1 MMVVPQH
8 KLFVAWC
15 MMELEE
21 RRGRTRDSL
30 ERQADCWE
38 SSAPAWDRAH
48 HPHHGNIMM
57 TIAITKI
64 CSRGASIMESE
75 TTTHLIALTVVDSYL
90 KQAASCGEGKG
101 SVCITLGAS
110 VSASYSNAIH
120 IRMDISRSMGTRTRK
135 NTTVFMSPCCMV
147 KDNT

>member
-1 MMVVPQH
+1 MVLLFRYNQAAMRSCWGTKTWIPPYSPKSQKPFWWRLIMVVPLHQ
-8 KLFVAWC
+8 LFVAWC

-30 ERQADCWE
+30 ERQVDCWE

-48 HPHHGNIMM
+48 HPYHGNI
-57 TIAITKI
+57 TVTFAITKI

-90 KQAASCGEGKG
+90 KQAASYCKVKG
-101 SVCITLGAS
+101 SVVL
-110 VSASYSNAIH
+110 
-120 IRMDISRSMGTRTRK
+120 
-135 NTTVFMSPCCMV
+135 F
-147 KDNT
+147 